1 MCIGVCVCV
10 CCVTKLHLCEYS
22 GEMQGG
28 YSDNRTGHVI
38 AHHMTVALGVCS
50 CVWAS
55 AWCAH
60 MNVEVIA
67 TFISCTL
74 SSRTRA
80 ATICDCYYIN
90 TVLIGSVWYMFKRKG
105 ASR

>member
-1 MCIGVCVCV
+1 MCVCAV
-10 CCVTKLHLCEYS
+10 SLSYICVNTQVRCKVVTVTIAQVTS
-22 GEMQGG
+22 F
-28 YSDNRTGHVI
+28 

-74 SSRTRA
+74 SSRKRA